1 MTRLTLHSKPYELT
15 LLQPGEPGQVKEVP
29 KLHARSSSSDARR
42 GERSLRVRK
51 NSDSEVS
58 YFAPDVAEKSNIKES
73 NLRSSI
79 DATVMAH
86 MLIHES
92 KHLTRSALEKSPNQW
107 RKPARS
113 VVFDD
118 FPHDNM
124 ETEVNEANDEME
136 ENWTPV
142 LRKKKKKLRDRK
154 VSMNSDEGVGD
165 LSWSSGAMLGD
176 ARSPGVI
183 GDSRSPSKVMVG
195 DINLVSNLSP
205 EIPLTLF
212 KPKHPLGQAWTLW
225 YRQPMP
231 LALSP
236 TVGWSS
242 SHQLVG
248 TIATVEDFWQ
258 LHQLIKPPSC
268 LGLAND
274 YAMFR
279 QGVNPDWDDPANCG
293 GGRWVVRRE
302 RGQELDSAWLSLLYL
317 LLGEHLGEQAQVM
330 GVVASRRKKGDR
342 VSVWVGDAR
351 RLGAVVDV
359 GRMVRDRLD
368 MKPDARLLFSVHRE
382 QKEAEEEG
390 AELLPPLLL

>member
-1 MTRLTLHSKPYELT
+1 MFCHFQRENFILVAMNSVEELAGPMTRLTLHSKPYELT

-42 GERSLRVRK
+42 GERTLRVRK

-58 YFAPDVAEKSNIKES
+58 YFAPDEAEKSNIKES

-154 VSMNSDEGVGD
+154 VSMNSDEGVSCFHQFSCRSCGHLCCQENLNKDADKLFEIPGGRLELVLRSDVGRRPVSWSHRRLKVSFKSHGRRHQPRLQPVAGD
-165 LSWSSGAMLGD
+165 SFDALQAEASSRTGRFSPSWSSA
-176 ARSPGVI
+176 SVNI
-183 GDSRSPSKVMVG
+183 K
-195 DINLVSNLSP
+195 NLV
-205 EIPLTLF
+205 T
-212 KPKHPLGQAWTLW
+212 
-225 YRQPMP
+225 RR
-231 LALSP
+231 
-236 TVGWSS
+236 
-242 SHQLVG
+242 
-248 TIATVEDFWQ
+248 
-258 LHQLIKPPSC
+258 
-268 LGLAND
+268 GLCGIVSLCHLLCRLQWD
-274 YAMFR
+274 
-279 QGVNPDWDDPANCG
+279 GV
-293 GGRWVVRRE
+293 
-302 RGQELDSAWLSLLYL
+302 
-317 LLGEHLGEQAQVM
+317 QVI
-330 GVVASRRKKGDR
+330 S
-342 VSVWVGDAR
+342 W
-351 RLGAVVDV
+351 
-359 GRMVRDRLD
+359 
-368 MKPDARLLFSVHRE
+368 
-382 QKEAEEEG
+382 
-390 AELLPPLLL
+390 

>member
-1 MTRLTLHSKPYELT
+1 MNSVEELAGPMTRLTLHSKPYELT

-42 GERSLRVRK
+42 GERTLRVRK

-58 YFAPDVAEKSNIKES
+58 YFAPDEAEKSNIKES

-154 VSMNSDEGVGD
+154 VSMNSDEGV
-165 LSWSSGAMLGD
+165 SCFHQFSC
-176 ARSPGVI
+176 RSI
-183 GDSRSPSKVMVG
+183 C
-195 DINLVSNLSP
+195 
-205 EIPLTLF
+205 
-212 KPKHPLGQAWTLW
+212 A
-225 YRQPMP
+225 
-231 LALSP
+231 A
-236 TVGWSS
+236 
-242 SHQLVG
+242 
-248 TIATVEDFWQ
+248 
-258 LHQLIKPPSC
+258 
-268 LGLAND
+268 
-274 YAMFR
+274 
-279 QGVNPDWDDPANCG
+279 
-293 GGRWVVRRE
+293 
-302 RGQELDSAWLSLLYL
+302 
-317 LLGEHLGEQAQVM
+317 
-330 GVVASRRKKGDR
+330 KKI
-342 VSVWVGDAR
+342 
-351 RLGAVVDV
+351 
-359 GRMVRDRLD
+359 
-368 MKPDARLLFSVHRE
+368 
-382 QKEAEEEG
+382 
-390 AELLPPLLL
+390 